1 MLQWM
6 KSTEELWAERVKAW
20 RASGLPATQFSV
32 GKGFT
37 ASGLRYW
44 ASRLKQASGATGHG
58 VTLARIVRS
67 ATDVKGLV
75 AVEVSSAGPRVIVE
89 TGFDAALLREV
100 VAALGSE
107 S

>member
-1 MLQWM
+1 M
-6 KSTEELWAERVKAW
+6 KSTEEVWAERVTAW

-32 GKGFT
+32 GKAFT

-44 ASRLKQASGATGHG
+44 ASRLKQASGATTG

-67 ATDVKGLV
+67 ATDVKGQV
-75 AVEVSSAGPRVIVE
+75 AVEVSSAGARVIVE
-89 TGFDAALLREV
+89 PGFDAALLREV

-107 S
+107 A